1 MLAGNSLRKQQPVK
15 YLAMILGTL
24 AVLAVG
30 VAGGIVAAGSTS
42 HATSAGNQ
50 TVVAPVTSDNLRPAG
65 PR

>member
-1 MLAGNSLRKQQPVK
+1 MIAGSSLRNQQPVR

-42 HATSAGNQ
+42 HSSAGNQ
-50 TVVAPVTSDNLRPAG
+50 TVVAPVTSDHVRPAG